1 MWRLS
6 LLIPGSR
13 YLNVVP
19 FQFSNFFALC
29 SDSLVLSAKIK
40 QENYKAA
47 TVSAR

>member
-1 MWRLS
+1 MAAEFADTWLPSSQCGSLS
-6 LLIPGSR
+6 T
-13 YLNVVP
+13 LNL
-19 FQFSNFFALC
+19 FALC

>member
-1 MWRLS
+1 MATEFADTWLPLS
-6 LLIPGSR
+6 QCSSLSTLK
-13 YLNVVP
+13 L
-19 FQFSNFFALC
+19 FSLC